1 MLVGNSLRSDR
12 SSLVGAGQYVLAQP
26 CLQLTSRQVS
36 EATSPLSPPSQTRH
50 HAPNWL
56 YRKNIIFGHNKAPEL
71 LPSLH

>member
-12 SSLVGAGQYVLAQP
+12 SSLVGAGQYVL
-26 CLQLTSRQVS
+26 TSRQVS
-36 EATSPLSPPSQTRH
+36 EAPSPLSPPSQTRH